1 MRAPRF
7 AAVFF
12 DLDGTLADSARDI
25 TLALEFAF
33 ADVGIH
39 TEHPVHRLVDGSPL
53 EAIFALASPESTSA
67 EFDRFALAYRARYE
81 ALGHQ
86 STRLYPG
93 ARETLEALSLLR
105 PPPWLAVATAK
116 RSVTARAVC
125 QHLGIEQHFRAIE
138 GTAGTALAPKPSPDL
153 LNLLLRR
160 AEVPAD
166 RCLLVGDTLRDVL
179 AGKAAGVRTAAA
191 TWGHGR
197 REELI
202 RARPDHVLE
211 DLEDLLPLLNDA

>member
-7 AAVFF
+7 TAVFF
-12 DLDGTLADSARDI
+12 DLDGTLADSAQDI

-39 TEHPVHRLVDGSPL
+39 TEHPIHRLVDGSPL
-53 EAIFALASPESTSA
+53 EAIFALAAPDGTSA
-67 EFDRFALAYRARYE
+67 QFDRFALAYRARYE
-81 ALGHQ
+81 TLGHQ
-86 STRLYPG
+86 HTRLYPG
-93 ARETLEALSLLR
+93 VRETLEALSLLQ
-105 PPPWLAVATAK
+105 PAPWLAVATAK
-116 RSVTARAVC
+116 RSATARAVC

-138 GTAGTALAPKPSPDL
+138 GTSGTAIPPKPAPDL
-153 LNLLLRR
+153 VHALLRR
-160 AEVPAD
+160 AEAPAD

-197 REELI
+197 REELV

-211 DLEDLLPLLNDA
+211 DLEDLIPLFNDA

>member
-7 AAVFF
+7 AAVLF

-53 EAIFALASPESTSA
+53 EAIFALAAPDGTSA
-67 EFDRFALAYRARYE
+67 QFDRFALAYRARYE
-81 ALGHQ
+81 ILGHQ
-86 STRLYPG
+86 HTRLYPG
-93 ARETLEALSLLR
+93 VRETLEALSLLQ
-105 PPPWLAVATAK
+105 PTPWLAVATAK
-116 RSVTARAVC
+116 RSATARAVC

-138 GTAGTALAPKPSPDL
+138 GTSGTAIPPKPAPDL
-153 LNLLLRR
+153 VNALLRR
-160 AEVPAD
+160 SETPAD

-211 DLEDLLPLLNDA
+211 DLEDLIPLFNDA